1 MSMNKITDVKS
12 ENNMLIAHGLELLK
26 EQIVQGKETRYHAY
40 HTETLNK
47 IEDLIRYFYLPA
59 FATKTNFNLK
69 LTQHDC
75 YNK

>member
-1 MSMNKITDVKS
+1 MSMKKITDIKS

-40 HTETLNK
+40 HTDTLNK
-47 IEDLIRYFYLPA
+47 IEDLINYFRLPA

-69 LTQHDC
+69 LTQQDC
-75 YNK
+75 FK

>member
-1 MSMNKITDVKS
+1 MSMEKITDIKS

-40 HTETLNK
+40 HTDTLNK
-47 IEDLIRYFYLPA
+47 IEDLINYFRLPA

-69 LTQHDC
+69 LTQQDC
-75 YNK
+75 FK